1 MIELSCKNN
10 NIIIRIVE
18 GRIIMKIDS
27 LSDGLLKATIII
39 LYIWSTYSYRTLL
52 KKIESSTTNKED
64 NNDNDKLLLKYL
76 YQKEIRSFIMFLFLG
91 TTLVYIYS
99 KVKAIL

>member
-1 MIELSCKNN
+1 
-10 NIIIRIVE
+10 
-18 GRIIMKIDS
+18 MKIDS
-27 LSDGLLKATIII
+27 LSDGLLKVTIII

-52 KKIESSTTNKED
+52 KKIESSTTNKE
-64 NNDNDKLLLKYL
+64 NDNDKLLLKYL
-76 YQKEIRSFIMFLFLG
+76 YQREIRSFIMFLFLG